1 MTRRHLAARLTAR
14 LFKVNGPTVLV
25 VALFIGAGLLIAAL
39 FSSLTTS
46 NAALR
51 ARVQQDVAAQSQAQ
65 NRYDRLRDQYDK
77 LFRQATE
84 NGVEPS
90 TVNPAQVPAQASTN
104 TPTAAV
110 PGPSTG
116 TAGRDGTD
124 GRNGV
129 DGRGVTSISCTGL
142 GLLVTYSDG
151 STTNAGPCLGANGKD
166 GADGAAGAPGAA
178 GADGADGQ
186 SVVGPQ
192 GAQGPQGDPGATGA
206 TGTGVS
212 SVSCVL
218 EADGTTAF
226 AFTLT
231 DGTTQDVA
239 GACTPA
245 VTNTPPPDDASG

>member
-1 MTRRHLAARLTAR
+1 MSRRHFAARLTAR
-14 LFKVNGPTVLV
+14 IFKANGPIVLTT
-25 VALFIGAGLLIAAL
+25 ALFIGAAVLIALL

-51 ARVQQDVAAQSQAQ
+51 ARVQQDVAAQTQAQ

-77 LFRQATE
+77 LLTQAKE

-104 TPTAAV
+104 TPAAAV

-142 GLLVTYSDG
+142 GLLVTYTDG
-151 STTNAGPCLGANGKD
+151 STDNAGPCLGANGKD
-166 GADGAAGAPGAA
+166 GAAGAPGAA
-178 GADGADGQ
+178 GAAGADGTNGADGQ
-186 SVVGPQ
+186 TVVGPAGPQ
-192 GAQGPQGDPGATGA
+192 GATGATGA

-226 AFTLT
+226 EFTLT
-231 DGTTQDVA
+231 DGTMEDVA

-245 VTNTPPPDDASG
+245 VTDTPPPDDASG